1 MKLSNKTLFRE
12 RPVKIKT
19 MPSKQTQMEESH
31 ATELL
36 EIFQDAQM
44 FEAEED
50 MEQASL
56 VRWSF
61 LDYYSFFITDIIK
74 AGLVFSISN
83 FFTTKTSMTNKWI
96 SNSALEGSQVIFL
109 LSW

>member
-1 MKLSNKTLFRE
+1 
-12 RPVKIKT
+12 
-19 MPSKQTQMEESH
+19 MEESH

-61 LDYYSFFITDIIK
+61 LDYYSFFIKLRPLMHTVASWK
-74 AGLVFSISN
+74 LHRASQHQSRSTKMTGLCRSRNIRQAPSSFQ
-83 FFTTKTSMTNKWI
+83 WH
-96 SNSALEGSQVIFL
+96 
-109 LSW
+109 